1 MSASISQPRRSLPV
15 WLGGVL
21 WLGAFS
27 TPTAYF
33 FLILLADGYHI
44 PVPPVAIVLA
54 LFCLIPIVAFVICG
68 LAVWLSS
75 KKLGVRIGWLL
86 FTLIA
91 MAIQLGFIL
100 IVLRAI
106 IVARIGYAQ

>member
-1 MSASISQPRRSLPV
+1 MSASISQPRPSLPV
-15 WLGGVL
+15 WLGGML

-27 TPTAYF
+27 SPTAYF
-33 FLILLADGYHI
+33 FLVLLADGYHI
-44 PVPPVAIVLA
+44 PGPPVVIVGA
-54 LFCLIPIVAFVICG
+54 LFCLMPIVALIICG
-68 LAVWLSS
+68 SVVWRSS
-75 KKLGVRIGWLL
+75 KKLGVRIGGLL

-91 MAIQLGFIL
+91 MAIQVGFIL